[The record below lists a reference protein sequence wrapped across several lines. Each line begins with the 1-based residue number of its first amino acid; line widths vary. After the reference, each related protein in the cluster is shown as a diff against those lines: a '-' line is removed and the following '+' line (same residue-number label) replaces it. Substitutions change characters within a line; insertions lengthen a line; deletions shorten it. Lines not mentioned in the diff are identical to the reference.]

1 MSTAAERSES
11 ERAPVARAA
20 WASKASSFDRIDLN
34 HEMKDSSPAGK
45 QGKALRVFFRKLCKA
60 VKRPDR
66 VVRLTAQTD
75 AHLDDPGVTAVPG
88 PTAVPEL
95 LCLPGQVCED
105 PEPRSSGIREPTL
118 LPDLC
123 HKKAKKGRK
132 RRVFFRRACEAVKQ
146 LFPCCDPDRVQPP
159 KAEPE
164 PEPDRPQLVLPE
176 QDRVSADLQSSREE
190 EAPSEIQAHDAV
202 LSGSASGPVSGP
214 VSDSV
219 PGPVS
224 GSESGPV
231 SGPVSGLVSGSE
243 SGRVSGSES
252 GPVSETAPDTV
263 SPDPEVQLPQGSV
276 VSLFEVGHLIAS
288 GSFSKVYE
296 GTHIFS
302 DKVKV
307 ALKCVPKRRADRY
320 LDIPGHSKPVLA
332 EAALM
337 LRLGEAPSCPN
348 IMELHQWLE
357 DESSFTLIMEYP
369 EPCRTLEDYI
379 LFSGPVSEAQARL
392 FMLQVLQAVKHCHE
406 RGVYHGDIRSRN
418 ILVTLHSLEL
428 KLIDFR
434 CARLISSEGFNSSQY
449 QGSDAYT
456 PPEVLGQSIFHAAA
470 ADVWA
475 LAVLLFEIIHRYLPF
490 ESFDA
495 IQHGYLRMGPTLST
509 ACHDLIFHC
518 LSRNPVHRLTLQQ
531 LEEHRWMKA

>member
-1 MSTAAERSES
+1 
-11 ERAPVARAA
+11 RA
-20 WASKASSFDRIDLN
+20 
-34 HEMKDSSPAGK
+34 G
-45 QGKALRVFFRKLCKA
+45 
-60 VKRPDR
+60 
-66 VVRLTAQTD
+66 
-75 AHLDDPGVTAVPG
+75 
-88 PTAVPEL
+88 
-95 LCLPGQVCED
+95 
-105 PEPRSSGIREPTL
+105 
-118 LPDLC
+118 
-123 HKKAKKGRK
+123 
-132 RRVFFRRACEAVKQ
+132 
-146 LFPCCDPDRVQPP
+146 
-159 KAEPE
+159 

-231 SGPVSGLVSGSE
+231 SI
-243 SGRVSGSES
+243 
-252 GPVSETAPDTV
+252 VSETAPDTV

-456 PPEVLGQSIFHAAA
+456 RLRSSASPYSTPQQQTSGRWRFCSLRSFTDICPSK
-470 ADVWA
+470 A
-475 LAVLLFEIIHRYLPF
+475 LMPF
-490 ESFDA
+490 
-495 IQHGYLRMGPTLST
+495 ST
-509 ACHDLIFHC
+509 AT
-518 LSRNPVHRLTLQQ
+518 SGWVPPYPQRAMT
-531 LEEHRWMKA
+531 